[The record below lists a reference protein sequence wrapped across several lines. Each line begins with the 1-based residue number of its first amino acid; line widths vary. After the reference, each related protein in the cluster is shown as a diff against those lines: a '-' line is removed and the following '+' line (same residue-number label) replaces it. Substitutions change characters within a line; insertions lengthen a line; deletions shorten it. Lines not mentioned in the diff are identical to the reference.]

1 MIMTS
6 NVWGGGGGT
15 SGGGIIIGLWALNAA
30 RREKQNIIYNTLYRS
45 VL

>member
-6 NVWGGGGGT
+6 NVWGGGGR

-30 RREKQNIIYNTLYRS
+30 RRERAKHHL
-45 VL
+45 

>member
-15 SGGGIIIGLWALNAA
+15 SGGGIIIGLWALNTA
-30 RREKQNIIYNTLYRS
+30 RRERAKHHL
-45 VL
+45 

>member
-15 SGGGIIIGLWALNAA
+15 SGGGRIIIGLWALLKTV
-30 RREKQNIIYNTLYRS
+30 RRERAKHHL
-45 VL
+45 

>member
-6 NVWGGGGGT
+6 NVWGGGGGR

-30 RREKQNIIYNTLYRS
+30 RRERAKHHL
-45 VL
+45 